1 MYSRQGTQKVIYTN
15 VPENTVMTTDELIT
29 VDSSQVLQGSSPFT
43 LNSPVNNTSQLWTPF
58 LFVSNLEITDDYFEV
73 NINAFNA
80 NNLLTLEGVYL
91 CEFYFE
97 NVDHTSL
104 LKPTVN
110 NIILSPKLNVIK
122 FIDYIAD
129 NTYKFICTNCK
140 NTLVTIFCSKLN
152 KTI

>member
-43 LNSPVNNTSQLWTPF
+43 INSPVNNTTQLWTPL
-58 LFVSNLEITDDYFEV
+58 LFVVNLEITDDYFEV
-73 NINAFNA
+73 DINAFNA
-80 NNLLTLEGVYL
+80 NNIFTLEGIYL

-97 NVDHTSL
+97 NVDHTSS